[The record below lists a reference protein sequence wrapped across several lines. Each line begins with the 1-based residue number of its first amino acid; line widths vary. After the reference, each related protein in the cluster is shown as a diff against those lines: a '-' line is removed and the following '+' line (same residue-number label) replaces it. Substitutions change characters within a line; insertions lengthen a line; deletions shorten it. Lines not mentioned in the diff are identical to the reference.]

1 MGDMV
6 INPEKEVLVDLETF
20 KRFQA
25 ELNGPS
31 VFRRGLFEAQ
41 PDNDGERILI
51 KLLPSAVAI
60 IPYDGGNS
68 LTVLMNT
75 DLPSDYLICP
85 RCLVHWRKRGQGLP
99 QMCPM
104 CHQTFF
110 DLPEEE
116 FRLDLVIER
125 VRNEVITVGPED
137 QYWSHHAKSRDVR
150 WERVDQ
156 LLRQFRNELAHKTPS
171 HESNQ
176 TGGEGEVQLPNVV
189 PRLNDWLRR

>member
-1 MGDMV
+1 MGNLV

-20 KRFQA
+20 KRFRA

-41 PDNDGERILI
+41 PDNDGKRILI
-51 KLLPSAVAI
+51 KLLPSAFAI
-60 IPYDGGNS
+60 IPHDGGDS
-68 LTVLMNT
+68 LTVLINT

-85 RCLVHWRKRGQGLP
+85 RCRVHWRKRGQGLP

-104 CHQTFF
+104 CHKTFF
-110 DLPEEE
+110 DLPEEN
-116 FRLDLVIER
+116 FRLDLVIEN

-156 LLRQFRNELAHKTPS
+156 LLRRFRNELAHPTAS
-171 HESNQ
+171 HGLDQ
-176 TGGEGEVQLPNVV
+176 IGGESEVQMLKILPT
-189 PRLNDWLRR
+189 LNDWLHR